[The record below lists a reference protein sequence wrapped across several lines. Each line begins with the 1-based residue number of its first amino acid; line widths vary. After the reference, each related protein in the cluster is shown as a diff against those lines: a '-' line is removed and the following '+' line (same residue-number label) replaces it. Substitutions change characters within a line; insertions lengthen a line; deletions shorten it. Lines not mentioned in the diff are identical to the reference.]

1 MLKYNK
7 LKWNNVSS
15 RKKQQELINAG
26 QQKMKETIEADSSI
40 MNVTQ
45 ERTKELIANHI
56 DRIGKMSRKE
66 YEIKREIR

>member
-1 MLKYNK
+1 
-7 LKWNNVSS
+7 
-15 RKKQQELINAG
+15 
-26 QQKMKETIEADSSI
+26 MKETIEADSSI